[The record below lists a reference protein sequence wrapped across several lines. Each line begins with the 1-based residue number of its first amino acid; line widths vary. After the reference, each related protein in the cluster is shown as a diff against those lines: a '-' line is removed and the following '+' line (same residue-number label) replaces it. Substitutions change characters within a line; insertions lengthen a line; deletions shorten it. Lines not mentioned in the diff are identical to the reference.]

1 MARVRSISP
10 SDQRIKPHPSEVDCE
25 YAVVEA
31 ASRRLLHLSTF
42 GSDDRASERKSSQS
56 LQLDVDRAQELV
68 DVILQ
73 TFPEL
78 VRRERD

>member
-25 YAVVEA
+25 YTVVEG
-31 ASRRLLHLSTF
+31 SGMRLLHLSTF

-56 LQLDVDRAQELV
+56 LQLDVERARELV
-68 DVILQ
+68 DIIVK
-73 TFPEL
+73 TFPEI
-78 VRRERD
+78 VRP